1 MKKILYIL
9 CCLFILNIADAQT
22 GIGTTTPDA
31 SAKLDVSST
40 SKGFLPPRMTSLQ
53 RTGISSPAS
62 GLMVY
67 QTDGTAGLYY
77 YGSSGWIYIINSTT
91 NVVAVVNGGTG
102 TTTSTG
108 TGSVVLSTNP
118 TLTSIIT
125 PVITGGTSTTQ
136 SLTFK
141 PTSGN
146 GTTGADHIFQVGNN
160 GGTEAMRILN
170 NGNVGIGT
178 TAPSAKLNISGGGV
192 RIFTGFANNSTSRPA
207 LNTLSIGNYEIRAV
221 GGGGGATQ
229 ADGSD
234 DGFLRL
240 SAGGG
245 GSAGAQSSIDIT
257 GYSNVADMLNNIV
270 MRTAGTERVRID
282 NVGNVGIGTISP
294 TVKLQVNGDI
304 IANSIGGSSDLRFK
318 TNIHPISNALDK
330 VKALRG
336 VYFNWNQNEFPDRQ
350 FGSNV
355 ELGFIAQEVE
365 KIIPEIVT
373 KDKTKEEYRSV
384 KYDKLVAL
392 LVEAIKEQQK
402 QIDSLKIEMKL
413 KINKN

>member
-1 MKKILYIL
+1 MKIKRLIVILLL
-9 CCLFILNIADAQT
+9 CTNGLYAQT
-22 GIGTTTPDA
+22 GIGTTTPHA
-31 SAKLDVSST
+31 SAKLDVTST
-40 SKGFLPPRMTSLQ
+40 DKGFLPPRMTSSQ
-53 RTGISSPAS
+53 RTSIPSPAS

-91 NVVAVVNGGTG
+91 NVLSVVNGGTG

-108 TGSVVLSTNP
+108 TGSVVLNTNP

-125 PVITGGTSTTQ
+125 PVITGGNSTTQ

-192 RIFTGFANNSTSRPA
+192 RIFSGFANNSTSRPA

-245 GSAGAQSSIDIT
+245 GSAIAQSSIDIT

-270 MRTAGTERVRID
+270 MRTAGTERIRID
-282 NVGNVGIGTISP
+282 NVGNVGIGTSSP
-294 TVKLQVNGDI
+294 TVKLQVNGDV
-304 IANSIGGSSDLRFK
+304 IANSIAGSSDIRYK
-318 TNIHPISNALDK
+318 KNIRSVINALDK
-330 VKALRG
+330 VKSLRG
-336 VYFNWNQNEFPDRQ
+336 VYFNWDQEAFPTKEFSDRT
-350 FGSNV
+350 

-365 KIIPEIVT
+365 KIIPEVVT
-373 KDKTKEEYRSV
+373 KDKTKDEFRSI

-402 QIDSLKIEMKL
+402 QIDSLKVSVKKL
-413 KINKN
+413 KNK